1 MNENLARWINISIAK
16 HFEPFAAG
24 FSLPYFVEGVDE
36 RDDEVGEDHV
46 EQRITGPQ
54 YREKGNGKY
63 EVTVGINFLFTALM
77 DMAGADSYRLD
88 RWAGKYSEEMMEVVP
103 IYKYG
108 TGADDDQSFIG
119 CLQLNNSKARG
130 VNIYPF
136 GQLDKDHRV
145 RQSEVD
151 ALYYMDY
158 TP

>member
-1 MNENLARWINISIAK
+1 MNENLARWIDISVAK
-16 HFEPFAAG
+16 HFEPTATG
-24 FSLPYFVEGVDE
+24 LSLPYYVEGVDE
-36 RDDEVGEDHV
+36 RDDEVWEDHV

-54 YREKGNGKY
+54 YREIGNNRY
-63 EVTVGINFLFTALM
+63 EVTLGINFLFTALM

-88 RWAGKYSEEMMEVVP
+88 RWAGKFAEEMIGPVP
-103 IYKYG
+103 VYKYG
-108 TGADDDQSFIG
+108 VGVDDDQSFIG
-119 CLQLNNSKARG
+119 CFQLNNTKARG

-158 TP
+158 KP